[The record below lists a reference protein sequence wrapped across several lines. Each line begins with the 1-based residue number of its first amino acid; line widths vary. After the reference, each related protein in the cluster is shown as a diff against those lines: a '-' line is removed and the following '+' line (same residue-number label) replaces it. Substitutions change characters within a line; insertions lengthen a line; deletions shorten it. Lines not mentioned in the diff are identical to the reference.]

1 MSASYTYDSLDRP
14 TKVSFGDGVSDV
26 SYTYNANSQLLSETT
41 TDNTAVYTYNKAGLV
56 TGMSNSSGPDYS
68 YSYRLD
74 GNQIQ
79 KTDSENG
86 TTEYT
91 YDSLGQLRNETT
103 TKGEERRSI
112 SYEYDSRGNRVS
124 MENGGIISQYSY
136 DTNNRL
142 LTETSVTGTTEKKV
156 SYSYDNNGNLIF
168 KGTELY
174 TDADGTEQE
183 EISLNISGSGIT
195 GSNIADAMAVYYT
208 YNDRGQMTNMQTDN
222 GVNASYTYDVTGR
235 RSSKSVNGKVTN
247 HIWDG
252 QNIVRETD
260 GTGAESAKYYRG
272 TRLIAQK
279 VGTAVSYYTYD
290 AHGSVVAMNGQGYA
304 YDAFGNI
311 LENGVTGYNPFRYN
325 GEYCDEETG
334 MIYLRARYYNSS
346 IGRFIT
352 EDPAKDGLNWY
363 AFCGNNPVIC

>member
-1 MSASYTYDSLDRP
+1 MTHWGNDDIINMTVTTGSEPTYTGYTYDNLDRP
-14 TKVSFGDGVSDV
+14 TKASFGDGVSDV
-26 SYTYNANSQLLSETT
+26 TYSYNANSQLLSETT

-56 TGMSNSSGPDYS
+56 TGMSSSNGPDYS
-68 YSYRLD
+68 CSYRLD

-79 KTDSENG
+79 KVDSENG

-112 SYEYDSRGNRVS
+112 SYEYDSRGNRIS
-124 MENGGIISQYSY
+124 MENGGIISQYTY

-142 LTETSVTGTTEKKV
+142 LNETSAAGTAEKKV
-156 SYSYDNNGNLIF
+156 NYSYDNNGNLIF

-183 EISLNISGSGIT
+183 EISLNISGSGT
-195 GSNIADAMAVYYT
+195 AGGKIADAMAVYYT
-208 YNDRGQMTNMQTDN
+208 YNARGQLTNVQTDN
-222 GVNASYTYDVTGR
+222 GVNASYAYDATGR
-235 RSSKSVNGKVTN
+235 RSSKTVNGKVTN

-252 QNIVRETD
+252 QNIVRETS
-260 GTGAESAKYYRG
+260 GTGAETAKYYRG
-272 TRLIAQK
+272 SRLVAQK
-279 VGTAVSYYTYD
+279 AGTAVSYYAYD
-290 AHGSVVAMNGQGYA
+290 THGSVVSMNGQGYA

-311 LENGVTGYNPFRYN
+311 LENGVTVSNPFRYN

-334 MIYLRARYYNSS
+334 MIYYWS
-346 IGRFIT
+346 II
-352 EDPAKDGLNWY
+352 GLS
-363 AFCGNNPVIC
+363 